1 MPSIWMKSL
10 CVRNRALI
18 GFIGV
23 LLTVLFLLGAL
34 FTSAPSVAAYF
45 SDSFLSG
52 LQAPQT
58 PVVDDD
64 DLISLL
70 SLSLGGRDVAVAVW
84 SNMNLFE
91 RQALRDQAVRIATMA
106 QNAERDGILSCPD
119 VARTLRWG
127 TASFLADAW
136 EGKILSELDLTEYA
150 ARSFYEAN
158 QQWYTDEGGAPIP
171 FENVRVRVR
180 DDMIRFAILQRIER
194 LNPR

>member
-1 MPSIWMKSL
+1 MPSIRMKSL
-10 CVRNRALI
+10 CVRNRVLF

-23 LLTVLFLLGAL
+23 LLTTFFLMSAL
-34 FTSAPSVAAYF
+34 FASAPSVAASY
-45 SDSFLSG
+45 SSLASVG
-52 LQAPQT
+52 LQGPQT
-58 PVVDDD
+58 PIVDDD
-64 DLISLL
+64 DLISIL
-70 SLSLGGRDVAVAVW
+70 SLNLGGRDVAVAVW
-84 SNMNLFE
+84 LNMNLFE

-136 EGKILSELDLTEYA
+136 EGKILSELDLTEDA
-150 ARSFYEAN
+150 ARAFYEAN
-158 QQWYTDEGGAPIP
+158 RQWYTDDGGTPIP

-180 DDMIRFAILQRIER
+180 EDMIRAAILQRIER